1 MLYMFLHEK
10 SVTICKNTLLKIIM
24 DNLSELGK
32 RVERLL
38 YTSVIIIIAS
48 FFFYFLSS
56 AITSDNNSSKKA
68 MLIGFIEE
76 INKKREP
83 LDTAKGLQQTYEQYL
98 ADNKKKTEA
107 QKKEEDNKKRLE
119 IRNINKSRVKL
130 GLPEIN
136 IDKKLEEK
144 TSSYIGLDVKNINSI
159 RNQLGLN
166 SSTSID
172 GAKGI
177 YNDFF
182 YSLVYRNF
190 YGDKDLL
197 NTFLNKVN
205 LPINEIIK
213 DVNVRIEN
221 FDNGSVKVF
230 DVDTPIQ
237 IPFSLGDMKSK
248 VSLYNIES
256 AGMIFMPVLLVIW
269 IGSFSMT
276 RIRETYYIKKVKDI
290 AKTYPHILNI
300 YYFIDRDMLD
310 NQKEI
315 DIFNRMRIG
324 DSAIIKSFR
333 STSILYFLFRSVL
346 LLALILL
353 MTTPFYIGALKIIH
367 NLSAFNITILL
378 TCAFIN
384 VIQLI
389 SLLFAE
395 LSIFKKIFLAEG
407 QINEYI

>member
-24 DNLSELGK
+24 ETLSELGK

-107 QKKEEDNKKRLE
+107 QKKEEENKKRLE

-315 DIFNRMRIG
+315 DIFN
-324 DSAIIKSFR
+324 IIF
-333 STSILYFLFRSVL
+333 
-346 LLALILL
+346 
-353 MTTPFYIGALKIIH
+353 
-367 NLSAFNITILL
+367 
-378 TCAFIN
+378 FI
-384 VIQLI
+384 
-389 SLLFAE
+389 
-395 LSIFKKIFLAEG
+395 
-407 QINEYI
+407 